1 MRMRSFACTL
11 LLSAFLATGLAV
23 AQERSPATG
32 AEATEPPPPTR
43 EERIDTLIETLQTA
57 ENDRQVRQA
66 EQSLLRLW
74 MESDSDTID
83 LLMRWAADAVQS
95 KRYSRALD
103 FLDRVVIMQPD
114 FAEGWN
120 KRATVHFLMEEYGR
134 SLDDIAHVLAL
145 EPRHF
150 GALSGL
156 GMILQSME
164 ETERA
169 KIAFEQALA
178 VNPHLDDVREALETL
193 KQVDEGKAL

>member
-1 MRMRSFACTL
+1 MRKLVCSF
-11 LLSAFLATGLAV
+11 LLSACLAAGSAT
-23 AQERSPATG
+23 AQESLPPANPEP
-32 AEATEPPPPTR
+32 AEPPTR

-57 ENDRQVRQA
+57 ETDRQVQQA
-66 EQSLLRLW
+66 EQALLRLW
-74 MESDSDTID
+74 LESDSDTID
-83 LLMRWAADAVQS
+83 LLMSWAADAVQQ
-95 KRYSRALD
+95 KRYPRALD

-120 KRATVHFLMEEYGR
+120 KRATVHFLMEDFGR

-178 VNPHLDDVREALETL
+178 VNPHLDDVREALEAL
-193 KQVDEGKAL
+193 RALDEGQAL